1 MAVAY
6 KDYYKILGVEK
17 SADAKAIKQ
26 AYRRLARKYHPDM
39 NPGNK
44 SAAERFKE
52 INEANEVLGDPEKR
66 RRYDALGPDWRRYA
80 EGGPGGGA
88 GGPDIGDFRVHVE
101 PGSDLGDFSE
111 FFRTLFGDLGRRQ
124 TGGRPGRPGP
134 SVEDLF
140 QEGGRF
146 RHGRGSTRRGQDL
159 QTAVEITLEEA
170 FQGTRRTVELE
181 LPERCETC
189 GGTGRQGQT
198 ACPTCGGSGELLR
211 AHRVEVSIPAG
222 VRDGSRVRAAGEGGA
237 GSEGGPRGDLYL
249 EVRVAPH
256 AVFERRGDDRHIE
269 LPVAVWEV

>member
-1 MAVAY
+1 MVAILTPPVSRSAAPLGRKFGAARATGRLGGWRGLLQSRRDTSMAVAY
-6 KDYYKILGVEK
+6 KDYYKTLGVEK

-52 INEANEVLGDPEKR
+52 INEANEVLSDPEKR

-88 GGPDIGDFRVHVE
+88 GGADIGAFRVHVE
-101 PGSDLGDFSE
+101 PGSALGDFSE
-111 FFRTLFGDLGRRQ
+111 FFRPLFGALGRRQ
-124 TGGRPGRPGP
+124 AGGRPGRPGP

-140 QEGGRF
+140 QDGGRA
-146 RHGRGSTRRGQDL
+146 RRGGRPIRRGQDL
-159 QTAVEITLEEA
+159 QTGVEITLEEA

-181 LPERCETC
+181 LPDPCGTC

-198 ACPTCGGSGELLR
+198 ACPTSGGGGR
-211 AHRVEVSIPAG
+211 APPRPPAG
-222 VRDGSRVRAAGEGGA
+222 A
-237 GSEGGPRGDLYL
+237 PR
-249 EVRVAPH
+249 
-256 AVFERRGDDRHIE
+256 
-269 LPVAVWEV
+269 